1 MNFDLKE
8 FFSATIVLFAVLD
21 ILGSMPIVLSMQQK
35 GLKISPL
42 QTAVVAFII
51 LLTFMF
57 VGQALLGVFGVD
69 INSFAVAGAIV
80 LFIVGLEM
88 LLGIDIFRQDANAS
102 ASVVPL
108 AFPLLAGPASFTTIL
123 SLRAEYDTINVVL
136 ALVLN
141 MLIVFF
147 VLRSSSLIYK
157 LIGESG
163 MYVLKKFFGIIVL
176 AISVRLFTNNL
187 AILIHN
193 FSN

>member
-8 FFSATIVLFAVLD
+8 LFSATIVLFAVLD

-157 LIGESG
+157 LIGKSG

>member
-8 FFSATIVLFAVLD
+8 LFSATIVLFAVLD

-51 LLTFMF
+51 LLFFMF

>member
-8 FFSATIVLFAVLD
+8 LFSATIVLFAVLD

-108 AFPLLAGPASFTTIL
+108 AFPLLAGPASFTAIL

-157 LIGESG
+157 LIGKSG

>member
-1 MNFDLKE
+1 M
-8 FFSATIVLFAVLD
+8 STGRI
-21 ILGSMPIVLSMQQK
+21 ILG
-35 GLKISPL
+35 
-42 QTAVVAFII
+42 I
-51 LLTFMF
+51 LL
-57 VGQALLGVFGVD
+57 
-69 INSFAVAGAIV
+69 FAVAGAIV

-108 AFPLLAGPASFTTIL
+108 AFPLLAGPASFTAIL
-123 SLRAEYDTINVVL
+123 SLRAEYGTRNVVL
-136 ALVLN
+136 ALVRN

-157 LIGESG
+157 LIGKSG

>member
-8 FFSATIVLFAVLD
+8 LFSATIVLFAVLD

-108 AFPLLAGPASFTTIL
+108 AFPLLAGPASFTAIL

-176 AISVRLFTNNL
+176 AISVRL
-187 AILIHN
+187 
-193 FSN
+193 

>member
-8 FFSATIVLFAVLD
+8 LLSATIVLFAVLD

>member
-8 FFSATIVLFAVLD
+8 LFSATIVLFAVLD

-108 AFPLLAGPASFTTIL
+108 AFPLLAGPASFTAIL

>member
-8 FFSATIVLFAVLD
+8 LFSATIVLFAVLD

-57 VGQALLGVFGVD
+57 GQALLGVFGVD

>member
-8 FFSATIVLFAVLD
+8 LFSATIVLFAVLD